1 MYIDMRMK
9 PENGAW
15 TDFKCSKSEFNLMQE
30 LISNVLHQVM
40 SMMICQGK
48 LLQIPPK
55 NLGSQEQRDLFR
67 SQ

>member
-1 MYIDMRMK
+1 
-9 PENGAW
+9 
-15 TDFKCSKSEFNLMQE
+15 MQE

-55 NLGSQEQRDLFR
+55 NLGSQEQRDLCR